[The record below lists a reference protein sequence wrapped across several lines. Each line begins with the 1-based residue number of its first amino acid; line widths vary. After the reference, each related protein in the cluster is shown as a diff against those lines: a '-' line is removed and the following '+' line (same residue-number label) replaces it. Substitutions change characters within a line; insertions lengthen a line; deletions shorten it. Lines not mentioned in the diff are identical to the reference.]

1 MPVTPTYPGVYVEE
15 IPSGVRTITGVA
27 TSITAFIGR
36 AKKGATNDPILI
48 NSYGEYERIFGGLW
62 NESTMGF
69 AVRDFYTN
77 GGSQAVIVRLFNPGE
92 MQATDTNG
100 VFETVSAIKTA
111 ADNDTEPEKNAGI
124 EEAKNNHLDNTPP
137 PPVSDPN
144 SWPEQNTE
152 AGKIAKD
159 FAIEMYNSNVWAAVD
174 DIKNAGNEAS
184 GITAAKRHL
193 DNKDPRPLGEPKTWP
208 YQNTERGQTAKEIA
222 IELHKLQDVIPIVTD
237 IQGTDNKEDA
247 ILAAQTYLDS
257 EPSEPSN
264 DPNTWPEQTTVPG
277 KIAKEMA
284 ININELSD
292 NLTGDDY
299 KEEVDIIIG
308 NVLESHGLINIVS
321 AEDYSGRVDII
332 IESLKIDVSDEKY
345 TKDIDKIVAD
355 LQIRQKAQL
364 SVGETDNT
372 TLLLEAANEGS
383 WGNELRARVDYNGLE
398 ASSPLFNLSVRDGG
412 TGEVETFQNL
422 SVDENET
429 RYIKKVLEKDSQLV
443 RMLGN
448 PPSARPEEN
457 PSTWEEIEDQIDEGS
472 REEEKKKFKAEGVW
486 YELCSNGVE
495 PINRAGDGDPLES
508 NNFTEGEGD
517 KTGIYALE
525 KADLFNLL
533 CIPPYKQAADGLDV
547 ETGVID
553 KAIAYCEKRRAMMII
568 DSPSGWKKK
577 EDAKSGI
584 NNQVGSTSKNAA
596 VFFPRLVMPNP
607 LKENQIEVFAACGA
621 VAGIFARTDSTRGVW
636 KAPAGLEAVLKG
648 VIALSVPLTDPE
660 NGELNPLGI
669 NCLRNRPPAG
679 KIVWGSRTRVG
690 DDMLASEWKYIPVR
704 RLALYL
710 EETLYRNTKWAVFE
724 PNDEPLWSQ
733 LRLSI
738 GSFMQNLFKQGAFQG
753 SSPKDAYFVKCD
765 KETTTQYDI
774 DRGIVNIMIGFA
786 PLKPA
791 EFVILKFQQIA
802 GQS

>member
-1 MPVTPTYPGVYVEE
+1 
-15 IPSGVRTITGVA
+15 
-27 TSITAFIGR
+27 
-36 AKKGATNDPILI
+36 
-48 NSYGEYERIFGGLW
+48 
-62 NESTMGF
+62 
-69 AVRDFYTN
+69 
-77 GGSQAVIVRLFNPGE
+77 
-92 MQATDTNG
+92 
-100 VFETVSAIKTA
+100 
-111 ADNDTEPEKNAGI
+111 
-124 EEAKNNHLDNTPP
+124 
-137 PPVSDPN
+137 
-144 SWPEQNTE
+144 
-152 AGKIAKD
+152 
-159 FAIEMYNSNVWAAVD
+159 MYNSNVWAAVD
-174 DIKNAGNEAS
+174 DIKNAGNEAA

-193 DNKDPRPLGEPKTWP
+193 DNKTPPPGGEPKTWP
-208 YQNTERGQTAKEIA
+208 YQNTERGQTAKKIA
-222 IELHKLQDVIPIVTD
+222 IELHKLQDVIPVVND
-237 IQGTDNKEDA
+237 IKDTENKDDGIEAAETHLDPGTPPQN
-247 ILAAQTYLDS
+247 
-257 EPSEPSN
+257 N
-264 DPNTWPEQTTVPG
+264 DPNTWPDQTTVPG
-277 KIAKEMA
+277 KIAKEIA
-284 ININELSD
+284 INIYSLSD
-292 NLTGDDY
+292 ELTVEQY
-299 KEEVDIIIG
+299 QEEVDKIIG

-332 IESLKIDVSDEKY
+332 VTSLKIDVSDEKY
-345 TKDIDKIVAD
+345 TKDIDQIVAD

-364 SVGETDNT
+364 SVGTDNE
-372 TLLLEAANEGS
+372 LFLEAANEGS
-383 WGNELRARVDYNGLE
+383 WGNELRARVDYEGLE
-398 ASSPLFNLSVRDGG
+398 DGSALFNLSVRDGG

-422 SVDENET
+422 SVDESET

-443 RMLGN
+443 RVIGTLPG
-448 PPSARPEEN
+448 ARPEQN
-457 PSTWEEIEDQIDEGS
+457 ASTWEEIEEQIDPES

-486 YELCSNGVE
+486 YELCSNGVQ
-495 PINRAGDGDPLES
+495 PIDRAGDGDPLES

-533 CIPPYKQAADGLDV
+533 CIPPYKQEANGLDV

-553 KAIAYCEKRRAMMII
+553 QAITYCHKRRAMMII
-568 DSPSGWKKK
+568 DSPSGWDSKGK
-577 EDAKSGI
+577 AKTGI
-584 NNQVGSTSKNAA
+584 KTDVGSTSENAA

-621 VAGIFARTDSTRGVW
+621 VAGIFARTDGTRGVW

-648 VIALSVPLTDPE
+648 VAALSVPLTDPE